1 MTTQTHHDAGLT
13 LNRILNTWWPL
24 AISWL
29 FMGLE
34 LPALSSIV
42 ARLPEPKINLA
53 AYGGVVYP
61 LALIIESPIIMLLA
75 ASTALSKDWDSYQK
89 IRKFMMWTSAILT
102 GMHILIAF
110 TPVYYLVVEKLIG
123 APVEIVE
130 PARIGLM
137 IMLPWTWAIAYRRFN
152 QGMLIRFGHPRVVSI
167 GTAIRLT
174 ANILVLITGFSLGT
188 VPGIIVATSAIV
200 VGVTTEAIFVG
211 FRIRPVIRQ
220 ELKLAPLANP
230 SLTFKS
236 FTAFYIPL
244 AMTSLISLIVQPIG
258 SAALSR
264 MPQAL
269 DSLAVW
275 PVVTGFIFLM
285 RGMGIAFNEV
295 VVSLIDERLAY
306 KNLYKFTLILAIG
319 SSLII
324 LLMNATPLAD
334 IWFGKISALSLE
346 LTRLAHTG
354 LWLAILMPG
363 LNALQSWYQGTILSS
378 KKTNGITEA
387 VIVFI
392 ITISTVLWIGVA
404 WNEFSGLYV
413 GLVAFELG
421 MLMQTIWLWYRS
433 RPAFQK
439 VKEREDLK
447 VMIL

>member
-1 MTTQTHHDAGLT
+1 MTSPTRLDTGLT
-13 LNRILNTWWPL
+13 LSRILNTWWPL
-24 AISWL
+24 AASWL

-34 LPALSSIV
+34 LPALSAIV
-42 ARLPEPKINLA
+42 ARLPEPEINLA
-53 AYGGVVYP
+53 AYGGVVFP

-75 ASTALSKDWDSYQK
+75 ASTALSKDWVSYLK
-89 IRKFMMWTSAILT
+89 IRKFMMWTSFILT
-102 GMHILIAF
+102 GLHILIAF
-110 TPVYYLVVEKLIG
+110 TPVYYLVVEKIID
-123 APVEIVE
+123 APPEIIE
-130 PARIGLM
+130 PSKIGLM

-152 QGMLIRFGHPRVVSI
+152 QGMLIRFGHSRAVSI
-167 GTAIRLT
+167 GTAVRLT
-174 ANILVLITGFSLGT
+174 ANILVLITGYSLGT
-188 VPGIIVATSAIV
+188 LPGIVVATSAIA
-200 VGVTTEAIFVG
+200 VGVTSEAFFVG
-211 FRIRPVIRQ
+211 LRIRPVIRQ
-220 ELKLAPLANP
+220 ELKFAPRVNP

-236 FTAFYIPL
+236 FRAFYIPL

-285 RGMGIAFNEV
+285 RGMGIAFNE
-295 VVSLIDERLAY
+295 
-306 KNLYKFTLILAIG
+306 NLYKFTLILTIG

-324 LLMNATPLAD
+324 LIMNATPLAD
-334 IWFGKISALSLE
+334 LWFGRVSALSPE
-346 LTRLAHTG
+346 LTRLARTG

-363 LNALQSWYQGTILSS
+363 LNTLQSWYQGAILAS

-392 ITISTVLWIGVA
+392 IVIGIVLWIGVTR
-404 WNEFSGLYV
+404 NEFSGLYV

-433 RPAFQK
+433 RPAFQE
-439 VKEREDLK
+439 VREREDLA